1 METMY
6 KGQSALATE
15 EETKKIW
22 WQSQI
27 FLLIMFIGIVAFM
40 MFVGWV
46 VTSYLQTPYAHW
58 SVSKQEI
65 ISVYTAN
72 GEKLPIS
79 PLPKKYEIINV
90 Q

>member
-27 FLLIMFIGIVAFM
+27 FLLTMFIIIGIM
-40 MFVGWV
+40 ILVGWII
-46 VTSYLQTPYAHW
+46 TSYLQTPYAHW